1 MKLKYISPVL
11 VLFLVACGGIPKDA
25 LQFNIDT
32 LADRQLQTRKFDIK
46 DEKALILAGAGVLQD
61 MGYAIDESE
70 TKLGVVVGSKNRDAT
85 SGAQVA
91 GAVVLALLGGGSTP
105 IDKTQLIRA
114 SLITRTSDSGS
125 ILLRVTF
132 QRTVWNTQNEISK
145 IEAIKD
151 PLIYKEFFEK
161 LSKSAFLEAQEI

>member
-85 SGAQVA
+85 SGGQVV

-132 QRTVWNTQNEISK
+132 QRTVWNTQNEITK

-151 PLIYKEFFEK
+151 PVIYKEFFDK